1 MAIIEADMETA
12 LDSIKRQLCV
22 IEAALLDNRPV
33 RAYVKLTDTYEYI
46 EELRGKL
53 LARSKES
60 PHAQP

>member
-1 MAIIEADMETA
+1 MKLTWKLLWTQSSEQNATG
-12 LDSIKRQLCV
+12 V